1 MTSPSPSSIAPSAA
15 AHQRRATGPADLMKP
30 EEISRISGLEFMQ
43 SILDGRLPG
52 PPIGETLGYH
62 LHSVEPG
69 KVTFRGTP
77 EFSVTNPLG
86 TVHGGWYGTL
96 LDSAM
101 ACAVMTRVPKGSVYT
116 TLEFKVNI
124 LRSIPLGTEIEC
136 IGLTDHVGRST
147 GVAHGELRGVAD
159 GRLYATGSTTC
170 IVMQISAS

>member
-1 MTSPSPSSIAPSAA
+1 MSSHTATATPSNP
-15 AHQRRATGPADLMKP
+15 HRATGPQDLMRP
-30 EEISRISGLEFMQ
+30 EDIARISGLDFMLG
-43 SILDGRLPG
+43 ILNGRLPG

-69 KVTFRGTP
+69 KVVFRGTP
-77 EFSVTNPLG
+77 EFAVTNPLG

-101 ACAVMTRVPKGSVYT
+101 ACAVMTHVPKGSVYT

-136 IGLTDHVGRST
+136 VGITDHVGRST
-147 GVAHGELRGVAD
+147 GIAHGELRGVAD

-170 IVMQISAS
+170 IVMGVTPS